1 MLAVRRYLRGLPMA
15 QSGGGGEGDDRDLRA
30 IKDRL
35 GRLDHKIDSAQGRQP
50 GDAPPPEGRGEAMGL
65 AFRIATELVAGVF
78 VGALLGWALDK
89 WLGTAPILLI
99 VFLLLGIAGGLL
111 NSIRAA
117 MKMQNPTNRT

>member
-1 MLAVRRYLRGLPMA
+1 MA
-15 QSGGGGEGDDRDLRA
+15 QSGSGGDDERDLRA
-30 IKDRL
+30 IKDRV
-35 GRLDHKIDSAQGRQP
+35 GRLDRKIDSAQGRQP
-50 GDAPPPEGRGEAMGL
+50 GEKPGPEGRGEAMGL

-78 VGALLGWALDK
+78 VGALFGWALDK

-117 MKMQNPTNRT
+117 MKMQKPTNRT

>member
-1 MLAVRRYLRGLPMA
+1 MT
-15 QSGGGGEGDDRDLRA
+15 QSGTGGGDDRDLRA

-35 GRLDHKIDSAQGRQP
+35 ETLDKKIDSAQGRQP
-50 GDAPPPEGRGEAMGL
+50 GEPPSPEGRGEAMGL
-65 AFRIATELVAGVF
+65 AFRIATELVVGVF
-78 VGALLGWALDK
+78 VGMLLGWALDR

-117 MKMQNPTNRT
+117 VKMQKPTNRT

>member
-1 MLAVRRYLRGLPMA
+1 MS
-15 QSGGGGEGDDRDLRA
+15 QSSGGGDDRELRS
-30 IKDRL
+30 IRDRL
-35 GRLDHKIDSAQGRQP
+35 QNLDQKLDSAEGRRP
-50 GDAPPPEGRGEAMGL
+50 KEPEGPGARGEAMGM

-78 VGALLGWALDK
+78 VGAVLGWALDK

-117 MKMQNPTNRT
+117 MRMQNTSNRT

>member
-1 MLAVRRYLRGLPMA
+1 
-15 QSGGGGEGDDRDLRA
+15 
-30 IKDRL
+30 
-35 GRLDHKIDSAQGRQP
+35 
-50 GDAPPPEGRGEAMGL
+50 MGL

-89 WLGTAPILLI
+89 WLGTAPFLLI

-117 MKMQNPTNRT
+117 RKMQNTSTRM